1 MLAVKVFSAS
11 TTRDRAN
18 LEVALSAWLAE
29 TSLTID
35 RIDVRQSPD
44 ATHHCLS
51 VVVFYHPGA

>member
-18 LEVALSAWLAE
+18 LEVALSAWLAG

-35 RIDVRQSPD
+35 SIDVRQSSD

-51 VVVFYHPGA
+51 VVVFYHPQP